1 MELLVAV
8 GIGYLGHRL
17 ASKGRDD
24 RTRPAGDR
32 HSDRHSDSGS
42 DSGSSSDRHRTR
54 STRTRAPM
62 MADTSVAALLAGDG
76 ARMTARWEEALDPAR
91 TGVITPNNA
100 PINMQGNVPFFRS
113 ARSQNTS
120 ESVKQTRM
128 ELFTGVNDADFSQTG
143 TYRHKR
149 EVEAQFQPSESAA
162 RVTFSGSAGNPASD
176 LDRAMSVE
184 RANLNSSGARY
195 NNVTPVQQLRVG
207 RGVNVGPGVAATGG
221 FHSRF
226 RILPTQDEL
235 GSYKRHQLPGN
246 VVPGKSRVNVR
257 EAQSRSVL
265 NHDGKI
271 EWTQERRPTLPS
283 GQRALTAAAAIDEH
297 VSTTRRAQSALEV
310 EYYGNGSREGPS
322 TGVNDSDAT
331 RLKDRSARFPSLNT
345 TSAASGP
352 AVGHFAVAEYDLART
367 DKLMREQGTP
377 YTPNASGTVNAK
389 GRTVPAGEVL
399 QNTQRNL
406 TNAFGPGNGASRV
419 SRGEA
424 MAPDRPSTT
433 LREMMTN
440 TETKVL
446 GGSSL
451 VDKTDMD
458 NENRFKVLDRTAKR
472 SSQLVEAFGAPGR
485 MNVFDTA
492 GDGAK
497 VVKKT
502 QTLREGL
509 KGHEGRMPQYYDKG
523 TGAETTPLNKLPPH
537 NPRLDLST
545 ARDQLRSNP
554 YAHNFS

>member
-1 MELLVAV
+1 
-8 GIGYLGHRL
+8 
-17 ASKGRDD
+17 
-24 RTRPAGDR
+24 
-32 HSDRHSDSGS
+32 
-42 DSGSSSDRHRTR
+42 
-54 STRTRAPM
+54 M
-62 MADTSVAALLAGDG
+62 MADTSVAALLAGDS

-91 TGVITPNNA
+91 TGVITPNNGS
-100 PINMQGNVPFFRS
+100 INMQGNVPFFRS
-113 ARSQNTS
+113 ARSQNTN

-128 ELFTGVNDADFSQTG
+128 ELFTGANDAAMSQTG
-143 TYRHKR
+143 TYRNKR
-149 EVEAQFQPSESAA
+149 EVEARFRPTESAA
-162 RVTFSGSAGNPASD
+162 PLTFGGSAGNPAAD
-176 LDRAMSVE
+176 LDRMMSAE
-184 RANLNSSGARY
+184 RANLNAAGARY

-226 RILPTQDEL
+226 RVLPTQDEL
-235 GSYKRHQLPGN
+235 GSYRRHQLPGG
-246 VVPGKSRVNVR
+246 VIPGKSRVNVR
-257 EAQSRSVL
+257 EAASRSVL

-297 VSTTRRAQSALEV
+297 VSSTRRAQSELEV
-310 EYYGNGSREGPS
+310 EYYGNRAREGPS
-322 TGVNDSDAT
+322 TGADDTDAT
-331 RLKDRSARFPSLNT
+331 RLKDRTARFPNLNG

-352 AVGHFAVAEYDLART
+352 AVGHYAVSEYELSRT

-377 YTPNASGTVNAK
+377 YTPNGSGTVNAK
-389 GRTVPAGEVL
+389 GRTVPAGEVMS
-399 QNTQRNL
+399 NTQRNL
-406 TNAFGPGNGASRV
+406 TNSFGPGNGASRV

-424 MAPDRPSTT
+424 LAPDRPSTT
-433 LREMMTN
+433 LREMTTN
-440 TETKVL
+440 TDTKVL
-446 GGSSL
+446 GGSAL
-451 VDKTDMD
+451 VDKSDYD

-472 SSQLVEAFGAPGR
+472 GSQLVEAFGAPGR

-509 KGHEGRMPQYYDKG
+509 KGHEGRMPRYYDKG
-523 TGAETTPLNKLPPH
+523 TGAETTPLNKLPVH

-554 YAHNFS
+554 YNHGFT

>member
-1 MELLVAV
+1 MELLVAL
-8 GIGYLGHRL
+8 GIGLVGHRL
-17 ASKGRDD
+17 ASKGREDRTPAVVRRRDD
-24 RTRPAGDR
+24 DDDSASDRGRRTRTRP
-32 HSDRHSDSGS
+32 
-42 DSGSSSDRHRTR
+42 SS
-54 STRTRAPM
+54 
-62 MADTSVAALLAGDG
+62 MADRSVAALLAGDG

-91 TGVITPNNA
+91 TGVVAPNKA

-120 ESVKQTRM
+120 ESVKQTRL
-128 ELFTGVNDADFSQTG
+128 ELFTGSNDAALSQTG

-149 EVEAQFQPSESAA
+149 EGAALFQPMESAA
-162 RVTFSGSAGNPASD
+162 PVTFSGSAGNPATD
-176 LDRAMSVE
+176 LDRMMSVE
-184 RANLNSSGARY
+184 RSNLNAAGARY

-207 RGVNVGPGVAATGG
+207 RGVNVGPGIAATGG

-226 RILPTQDEL
+226 RVLPTQDEL
-235 GSYKRHQLPGN
+235 GAYKRTQLRGG
-246 VVPGKSRVNVR
+246 VIPGKAPVDAR
-257 EAQSRSVL
+257 EAQSRVAL

-297 VSTTRRAQSALEV
+297 VSTTRRAQSELEV
-310 EYYGNGSREGPS
+310 EYYGNRAREGPS
-322 TGVNDSDAT
+322 TGAEDTDAT
-331 RLKDRSARFPSLNT
+331 RLKDRTARFPSLNV

-406 TNAFGPGNGASRV
+406 TDAFAAGNGASRV

-424 MAPDRPSTT
+424 LAPDRPSRT
-433 LREMMTN
+433 LREMTTD

-451 VDKTDMD
+451 VDKPDMD
-458 NENRFKVLDRTAKR
+458 NEDRYKVLDRTAKR
-472 SSQLVEAFGAPGR
+472 GSQLVEAFGGPGR

-497 VVKKT
+497 VVRKT
-502 QTLREGL
+502 QTLRDGL

-523 TGAETTPLNKLPPH
+523 SGAETTPLNKLPSH
-537 NPRLDLST
+537 NPRLDLT
-545 ARDQLRSNP
+545 VARDQLRSNP
-554 YAHNFS
+554 YAHTFAP